1 MSKAFGSRYSIEN
14 SEEAKEY
21 FEFVKDLLDSDVVNE
36 MKNFRHHYSTTC
48 YQHFT
53 TIFTKHQ
60 YPFILPDKREIPS
73 FC

>member
-36 MKNFRHHYSTTC
+36 MKNFVI
-48 YQHFT
+48 
-53 TIFTKHQ
+53 TIVRLAISIASM
-60 YPFILPDKREIPS
+60 YPTITIS
-73 FC
+73 FAENWD

>member
-36 MKNFRHHYSTTC
+36 MYP
-48 YQHFT
+48 
-53 TIFTKHQ
+53 TIT
-60 YPFILPDKREIPS
+60 IS
-73 FC
+73 FAENWD